1 MALATPTPG
10 PTPTIRGLPRPLA
23 RAMEAYA
30 DRLDVDKIREAYE
43 AAVEAHAGQRRA
55 SGEEYVSHT
64 VEVATI
70 LATLRLD
77 SASIIAGLIHDT
89 VEDTVPTSHGSW
101 RARRGSLT
109 GSTEEGSDAMVARSH
124 GVAV

>member
-1 MALATPTPG
+1 MPLATPTPG

-23 RAMEAYA
+23 RAMEACA
-30 DRLDVDKIREAYE
+30 DRLDVDKIREAHDF
-43 AAVEAHAGQRRA
+43 AVEAHAGQRRA

-77 SASIIAGLIHDT
+77 APRAAPPPNLWTTLRPSI
-89 VEDTVPTSHGSW
+89 SW
-101 RARRGSLT
+101 
-109 GSTEEGSDAMVARSH
+109 V
-124 GVAV
+124 